1 MQSRKILQSCL
12 VLVLWVHCI
21 VISAGDLITYTDE
34 QLFNS
39 KWPNLLTETFEEAD
53 VEPNAAVACS
63 SPLSSTTMGD
73 CFRRGDIIE
82 GLTISDLPGP
92 QDGGIAAFG
101 VGWMGLPS
109 KMVAPNIGNDRLN
122 LEFVPPVNVV
132 GLKLHTWGDDAP
144 DTPTVRV
151 YDPSDALIGQFL
163 ADSSVQGD
171 FLGMETFTPI
181 GRIEIESMAELPE
194 VVDDIRFTI
203 FDVLLKDGFEQP
215 VAEDDTTNIY

>member
-1 MQSRKILQSCL
+1 MQFRKILQTCL
-12 VLVLWVHCI
+12 VLVLWVHGPA
-21 VISAGDLITYTDE
+21 ISAGNLITYTDE

-53 VEPNAAVACS
+53 VEPNAAEACS
-63 SPLSSTTMGD
+63 SPLSSTTMGN

-82 GLTISDLPGP
+82 GLFISNLPAP
-92 QDGGIAAFG
+92 QKGGIAAFG
-101 VGWMGLPS
+101 TGWFSLPS
-109 KMVAPNIGNDRLN
+109 KMVGPSVGNDRLN

-132 GLKLHTWGDDAP
+132 GLKLYTWGDDAP

-203 FDVLLKDGFEQP
+203 FDVSFKDGFEQP
-215 VAEDDTTNIY
+215 